1 MRRIVI
7 LWYTFLCFPSSA
19 SFLFFHKLFC
29 PFSSC
34 QGSGNIR
41 CLRVHDLELSER
53 QQTLIAP
60 LLVLY
65 RRDEKREKT
74 CFAWFPSF
82 TFKLERATGGEACL
96 NGMNNSEH
104 GRRTEHRQCNHSSWY
119 LCLSLSHPNL
129 TRRHWYDGVKWDV
142 WYTEMTCF
150 PLQLCFHIVCSFIWM
165 LWEYRESSPPNYFS
179 AVYNQKRQIRFCGHK
194 KHNIHVKPV
203 KWCWMFTI

>member
-1 MRRIVI
+1 MAHSVGKFWNSSKVVMYEKNCDTLVYVSVLSII
-7 LWYTFLCFPSSA
+7 CFLP
-19 SFLFFHKLFC
+19 LFFHKLFC

-150 PLQLCFHIVCSFIWM
+150 PL
-165 LWEYRESSPPNYFS
+165 
-179 AVYNQKRQIRFCGHK
+179 
-194 KHNIHVKPV
+194 
-203 KWCWMFTI
+203 